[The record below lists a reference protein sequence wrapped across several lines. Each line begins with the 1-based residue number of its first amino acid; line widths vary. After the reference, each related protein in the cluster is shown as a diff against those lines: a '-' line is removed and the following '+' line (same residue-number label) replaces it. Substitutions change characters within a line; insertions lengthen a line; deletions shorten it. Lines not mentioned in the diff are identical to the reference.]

1 MTHFLGVFTLVFLIV
16 TNLLCGVF
24 LLKYSIYEFL
34 MEDRL
39 RMRPGLPGYEFWK
52 NPEPEVIVKMHLFNI
67 TNAEEFMNGTDSKIK
82 LEEVGPIVYRE
93 ILRHTDVVFNE
104 NSTLSYTAT
113 KTLVYKNE
121 SNRPGILNETIIVP
135 NMATLVMFLNIRKNR
150 SLTSSI
156 FAGYRLLSR

>member
-1 MTHFLGVFTLVFLIV
+1 MPNIYCYLISNHFYDTLLGVFTLVFLSI
-16 TNLLCGVF
+16 TNILCGIF

-39 RMRPGLPGYEFWK
+39 RMRPGLPAYEFWK
-52 NPEPEVIVKMHLFNI
+52 NPEPEVIVKMHVFNI
-67 TNAEEFMNGTDSKIK
+67 TNSDGFLNGTDSKIK

-93 ILRHTDVVFNE
+93 ILRHTDVVFNG

-113 KTLVYKNE
+113 KTLVYKHE

-135 NMATLVMFLNIRKNR
+135 NMATLVI
-150 SLTSSI
+150 SP
-156 FAGYRLLSR
+156 